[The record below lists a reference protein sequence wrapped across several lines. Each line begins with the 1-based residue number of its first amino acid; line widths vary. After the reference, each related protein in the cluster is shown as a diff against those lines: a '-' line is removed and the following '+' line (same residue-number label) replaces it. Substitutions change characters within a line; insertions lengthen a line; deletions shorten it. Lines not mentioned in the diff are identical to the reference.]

1 MDSDGV
7 YVFTKKADE
16 PKDSQQV
23 EQTQLQPTLIQYLP
37 KKVEYSLI

>member
-7 YVFTKKADE
+7 YVFAKKADE